1 MPTKAQ
7 QAKQQATQVN
17 PIDLA
22 VRDLIGY
29 LVDRNSRLRVKT
41 VFKQV
46 FGEGEGK
53 KVQAAI
59 ALYMP
64 YMNAELLKVAMQA
77 AQDPHNLQHAG
88 GFNENYQVA
97 CATVLQIDRAKLQ
110 AWAKDNMDKIQE
122 GVAKVK

>member
-1 MPTKAQ
+1 MATKAQ
-7 QAKQQATQVN
+7 AKQSAQAN

-22 VRDLIGY
+22 IKDLIGY

-46 FGEGEGK
+46 FGDNEGK

-77 AQDPHNLQHAG
+77 AQDPTNLQHAG
-88 GFNENYQVA
+88 GFTEDYQHA

-110 AWAKDNMDKIQE
+110 AWAKANMDKIQE
-122 GVAKVK
+122 GASKVK